1 MIAVVNEKMGKSD
14 VNLASKFLGIS
25 EISASIR
32 DSGALQ
38 LWSLGLWLP
47 MVSILFMAQFG
58 AFTSPAI
65 LLVSGLLWGL
75 HLLAHLRGV
84 RVGETSL
91 MVGIILLSALIIQ
104 WRHGMGEYLSLLICL
119 ILVSILLSKRE
130 DEGFYTT
137 SMGVMGVPLLLL
149 IPDRNIKM
157 VLEDFS
163 YLPEVEPSVIALS
176 TTAIL
181 LSVYLPK
188 AGDIEDLLKPA
199 MSSLWLM
206 SICIAVVYAQ
216 GDQLSLSLS
225 VGMFMIATVWLVARG
240 ELRRELQTVTK
251 MSSRRALALEKKS
264 KSLEE
269 VEFRTYDA
277 REAEMLSSRKKS
289 REKAQTEDI
298 EELYISDV
306 SHRPVIV
313 IAVMGLI
320 FATSLVVG
328 FTSGPD
334 PLLLLVV
341 GAFVTLLIAV
351 ARFRTRQLELDL
363 PHILGIEMPIAL
375 AISGL
380 VIIHIFSLLGPGA
393 SNENLTSMGVLVIL
407 VVELSLISLYQQ
419 DNMLDRIPIAI
430 DWIIYPLLADRIL
443 GAILYESM
451 PWPLSIDPFF
461 GDLVEWKG
469 PLIALEICL
478 IGLVVTSFWIGNLR
492 TSKGR
497 DSESGFSLGFRGISV
512 AILSVGFATIL
523 VIVTTL
529 KSGWARN
536 QSNAVGMGVLSIALA
551 VVSIESW
558 FEGFSGI
565 VGDLYSIL
573 GMTLLILLA
582 CTIPMKGERWSM
594 MLAVNSHVLLIL
606 GLLISGLSVLIP
618 IFLIILSTTVWVT
631 GILQLRKSMR
641 AWGLVD
647 LVAAILFSIVFYGG
661 VIFQPQ
667 IFLIGLSIVALELG
681 IVSWLGLRNE
691 DSMVNG

>member
-1 MIAVVNEKMGKSD
+1 MIA
-14 VNLASKFLGIS
+14 IS
-25 EISASIR
+25 S
-32 DSGALQ
+32 
-38 LWSLGLWLP
+38 
-47 MVSILFMAQFG
+47 
-58 AFTSPAI
+58 
-65 LLVSGLLWGL
+65 
-75 HLLAHLRGV
+75 
-84 RVGETSL
+84 
-91 MVGIILLSALIIQ
+91 
-104 WRHGMGEYLSLLICL
+104 
-119 ILVSILLSKRE
+119 
-130 DEGFYTT
+130 
-137 SMGVMGVPLLLL
+137 
-149 IPDRNIKM
+149 
-157 VLEDFS
+157 
-163 YLPEVEPSVIALS
+163 
-176 TTAIL
+176 TAIL

-188 AGDIEDLLKPA
+188 AGEIEDLLKPA

-206 SICIAVVYAQ
+206 SICIAVAYAQ

-225 VGMFMIATVWLVARG
+225 VGIFMIATVWLVARG

-269 VEFRTYDA
+269 GELRTYDA

-289 REKAQTEDI
+289 REKYQTDDI

-313 IAVMGLI
+313 IAVMALV
-320 FATSLVVG
+320 FTTSLVVG

-334 PLLLLVV
+334 PIILLVV

-380 VIIHIFSLLGPGA
+380 VIVHIFSLLGPGA

-451 PWPLSIDPFF
+451 PWPLSIDPFS

-469 PLIALEICL
+469 PLMALEICL
-478 IGLVVTSFWIGNLR
+478 VGLVVTSFWIGNMR

-497 DSESGFSLGFRGISV
+497 GSESGFSLGFRGISV
-512 AILSVGFATIL
+512 AILSVGFATII
-523 VIVTTL
+523 VIITTL
-529 KSGWARN
+529 RSGWARN

-551 VVSIESW
+551 IVSIESW
-558 FEGFSGI
+558 FEGFTGI

-573 GMTLLILLA
+573 GLALVILLV
-582 CTIPMKGERWSM
+582 CTIPMNGERWSM
-594 MLAVNSHVLLIL
+594 MLAVNSHVLLIS
-606 GLLISGLSVLIP
+606 GLLISGLSMLIP

-647 LVAAILFSIVFYGG
+647 LFVMQFYS
-661 VIFQPQ
+661 Q
-667 IFLIGLSIVALELG
+667 
-681 IVSWLGLRNE
+681 
-691 DSMVNG
+691 